1 MCRSDELQDK
11 VEEAV
16 QDMLAPIKSKEQ
28 MLFQLTTQVTAF
40 NTLYSGFNLSLP
52 ERRWFTEI
60 LNFVEKMKFIS
71 HYLNKNTIQN
81 PTVVKTLKSP
91 KSHFVV
97 KPLNFL
103 KETARLSVLT
113 TIYAILVAP
122 LRIKFLNLSVSE
134 PDQQSLHVS

>member
-40 NTLYSGFNLSLP
+40 NTLYSGFNLSLL
-52 ERRWFTEI
+52 ERWFTEI
-60 LNFVEKMKFIS
+60 LILFLKMKFIR